1 MGIYTS
7 GNIFGIMMYTF
18 GSDTDDTII
27 TLFTKQYDITMS
39 DEQKKEAYL
48 FYTEVIDKVDIISFQ
63 YYTQCTST
71 HDLQPKNYMTWY
83 PMTLKQFLDNFN
95 I

>member
-1 MGIYTS
+1 MGIYTNGS
-7 GNIFGIMMYTF
+7 IFGIMMYTA

-27 TLFTKQYDITMS
+27 TLFTKQYDMILS
-39 DEQKKEAYL
+39 DEEREEAYT
-48 FYTEVIDKVDIISFQ
+48 FYTELIDKNDICFKF
-63 YYTQCTST
+63 YTECSST
-71 HDLQPKNYMTWY
+71 HDLKNKNFMMWH

>member
-1 MGIYTS
+1 MGIYTNGS
-7 GNIFGIMMYTF
+7 IFGIMMYT

-27 TLFTKQYDITMS
+27 SLFTKQYDMILS
-39 DEQKKEAYL
+39 DEEKKEAYT
-48 FYTEVIDKVDIISFQ
+48 FYTELIDKNNICFKF
-63 YYTQCTST
+63 YTECTST
-71 HDLQPKNYMTWY
+71 HDLKNKNFMMWY